1 MGKKENII
9 ALKSLFSMVVA
20 LVSVIGIAITLFS
33 YFIISP
39 ALTEMNVAFIDM
51 ASALVSMNDGL
62 ILFESDVNRVK
73 TDQVQVTKNSLDNM
87 KNSRDSIK
95 AARESL
101 QEIEKVNNYGL
112 SSQLITLKDSEED
125 LTALILDAEVN
136 YETLSQSGDSDLFK
150 PELSSKLLRNVS
162 TIDITI
168 QSFST
173 LFTALTVI
181 ALIIFGV
188 MILISIENL
197 L

>member
-20 LVSVIGIAITLFS
+20 LVSIIGVAVTLFS

-39 ALTEMNVAFIDM
+39 ALTEMNTAFIDM
-51 ASALVSMNDGL
+51 ASTLVSMNDGL

-73 TDQVQVTKNSLDNM
+73 ADQVQVTKNNLDSM
-87 KNSRDSIK
+87 KKSRDSIK

-101 QEIEKVNNYGL
+101 DEINKVNNYGL
-112 SSQLITLKDSEED
+112 SEQLITLKDSED
-125 LTALILDAEVN
+125 SLTALILDAEVN
-136 YETLSQSGDSDLFK
+136 YETLSQSEPSDLFQ
-150 PELSSKLLRNVS
+150 PELSSKLLRNVN

-173 LFTALTVI
+173 MFTALTVI
-181 ALIIFGV
+181 SLIIFGV
-188 MILISIENL
+188 MIMISIENL

>member
-1 MGKKENII
+1 MGNKENII

-39 ALTEMNVAFIDM
+39 ALTEMNTSFIKM
-51 ASALVSMNDGL
+51 ASTLVSMNDGL
-62 ILFESDVNRVK
+62 ILFESDLNRVRN
-73 TDQVQVTKNSLDNM
+73 DQVQVTKNNIENM
-87 KNSRDSIK
+87 KESRDSIK

-101 QEIEKVNNYGL
+101 QEIDKVNNYGL
-112 SSQLITLKDSEED
+112 SSQIIALKASED
-125 LTALILDAEVN
+125 KLTALLLDAEVN
-136 YETLSQSGDSDLFK
+136 YDTLSQFEESDLFQ
-150 PELSSKLLRNVS
+150 PELSSELLRNVS

-168 QSFST
+168 QAFGT
-173 LFTALTVI
+173 MFTALTVI
-181 ALIIFGV
+181 SLILFGV